1 MMGGG
6 WGKAWLICPYAAG
19 KAAETH
25 THTPMCQIT
34 SHTHTHFTTLIP
46 AHVDTVHALFINL
59 EAGKLQTGSF

>member
-25 THTPMCQIT
+25 THIHANV
-34 SHTHTHFTTLIP
+34 SDNTHTHFTPLIP
-46 AHVDTVHALFINL
+46 VHVDTVHALFINS
-59 EAGKLQTGSF
+59 ETGKSQTASF